1 MPSKKEIT
9 SYVNIMALKQKLLKD
24 LACKLNRH
32 DYLVAIN
39 DPHARRLPRACGITI
54 HTAIGCPNACLYCYI
69 QDMGFEFKEAKPYPL
84 NEIQIVIALLANE
97 YFLPGLTYLAFG
109 SISDPFISKV
119 VAERTLEY
127 IEAIS
132 KILGNPIQFSTKA
145 ILAEEYIKRMSMYKN
160 IICPLITVVSIGKS
174 NVLEPKA
181 PSPERRFALIKSLSK
196 NGFKPFLFLRPLM
209 PGINT
214 DEIDDLL
221 AEAKSSGAYGVI
233 IGGFRIT
240 KRIIERLRRA
250 GFNVG
255 EIIRRT
261 PVRRLSNKQINVKLS
276 DIKREALEIAREKGL
291 RAVLSA
297 CCAMTLVLNAYG
309 KEVPCANCC
318 YANGMCVEKYCGN
331 NCKAKV
337 PKLPLDDLKVAV
349 EKTTGSR
356 IKDIEVKRL
365 EVIITLREKP
375 RHKSKKESITGLT
388 RMLSTLYRY
397 KITLRW

>member
-1 MPSKKEIT
+1 
-9 SYVNIMALKQKLLKD
+9 
-24 LACKLNRH
+24 
-32 DYLVAIN
+32 
-39 DPHARRLPRACGITI
+39 
-54 HTAIGCPNACLYCYI
+54 
-69 QDMGFEFKEAKPYPL
+69 MGFEFKEAKPYPL

-97 YFLPGLTYLAFG
+97 YFLPKLTYLAFG
-109 SISDPFISKV
+109 SISDPFISKI

-127 IEAIS
+127 IETTS

-145 ILAEEYIKRMSMYKN
+145 ILVEEYIKRMSLYKN
-160 IICPLITVVSIGKS
+160 IICPLVTIVSINKSKS
-174 NVLEPKA
+174 NVLEPRA
-181 PSPERRFALIKSLSK
+181 PSPESRLALIKSLSK

-221 AEAKSSGAYGVI
+221 TEAKSNNAYGVI
-233 IGGFRIT
+233 VGGFRIT

-250 GFNVG
+250 GFNIS

-261 PVRRLSNKQINVKLS
+261 PVKRLSNKQINVKLS

-309 KEVPCANCC
+309 KETPCANCC
-318 YANGMCVEKYCGN
+318 YANGMCVERYCGN
-331 NCKAKV
+331 NCKAKIS
-337 PKLPLDDLKVAV
+337 KLPLDDLKVAV
-349 EKTTGSR
+349 ERTTNSK

-365 EVIITLREKP
+365 EVVITLREKP
-375 RHKSKKESITGLT
+375 RHKGRKEHIIGLT

-397 KITLRW
+397 KITLKW